1 MLCPVQPSGL
11 TPGWTRPTRHITEPS
26 AGPGPA
32 LEGLSPRRPFS
43 SFRGVLLGQRSGLTG
58 RGRGGLWASQPRRGQ
73 GPCRAWPA
81 MGGHA
86 ARNREQTAELAL
98 RAWPW
103 LQSAHQRPWSSPGGL
118 DACSHGTH
126 VADGGPVSTG
136 THRPVSLLPT
146 WSGSPSGTHLPG
158 SRSRLAGDNPQAQRR
173 EDQHVPAASLP
184 AAAPVRAELCSRR
197 RGAELRPPHV
207 HGAALTP
214 RVAVAETRG
223 R

>member
-1 MLCPVQPSGL
+1 MLCPVRPSGP
-11 TPGWTRPTRHITEPS
+11 TSGWTRPTWHITEPS

-103 LQSAHQRPWSSPGGL
+103 LQSANHLSAPEALVKSRWPGRVFSRHPRGRWRPRLHGDTSPCITAANVVRKPLWDPPARKQKPARRGQPSGP
-118 DACSHGTH
+118 AQ
-126 VADGGPVSTG
+126 GGPA
-136 THRPVSLLPT
+136 
-146 WSGSPSGTHLPG
+146 
-158 SRSRLAGDNPQAQRR
+158 RSRC
-173 EDQHVPAASLP
+173 LP
-184 AAAPVRAELCSRR
+184 ARSCSCTCRA
-197 RGAELRPPHV
+197 V
-207 HGAALTP
+207 LTE
-214 RVAVAETRG
+214 AG
-223 R
+223 G